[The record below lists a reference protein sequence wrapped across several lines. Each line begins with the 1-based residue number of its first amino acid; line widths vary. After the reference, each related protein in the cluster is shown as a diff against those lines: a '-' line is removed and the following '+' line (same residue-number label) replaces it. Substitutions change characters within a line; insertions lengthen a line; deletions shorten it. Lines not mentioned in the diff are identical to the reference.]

1 MSLVTTQYVLQAPI
15 DTVRSFVDAQATKF
29 VVIEIAPKYKQMKQL
44 ISILHELVMEM
55 KMDLLQFTPEAAQ
68 KSLDLIQPALKS
80 IPLLDRAMR
89 QLVPIHPQEKE
100 VIEKLRNLWVTWLS
114 LITDLEMVAQVQVDE
129 NAPEYQTFL
138 AIIMAEAI
146 QTPQNQRTIGRK
158 QLFALFD

>member
-44 ISILHELVMEM
+44 ISILHALVMEM
-55 KMDLLQFTPEAAQ
+55 KTDILQFTPEAAQ

-80 IPLLDRAMR
+80 IPLLDRAM
-89 QLVPIHPQEKE
+89 QQFVPIHPQEKE

-114 LITDLEMVAQVQVDE
+114 LIMDLEMVAQVQVDE

-138 AIIMAEAI
+138 ANIMAEAI

-158 QLFALFD
+158 QLFALLD

>member
-44 ISILHELVMEM
+44 ISILQALVMEM
-55 KMDLLQFTPEAAQ
+55 KTDILQFTPEDAQ
-68 KSLDLIQPALKS
+68 KSLNWIQPALKS

-89 QLVPIHPQEKE
+89 QLVPIHAQEKE
-100 VIEKLRNLWVTWLS
+100 VIDKLRNLWVTWLS

-129 NAPEYQTFL
+129 NALEYQVFL
-138 AIIMAEAI
+138 ANIMAEAI
-146 QTPQNQRTIGRK
+146 QTPQNQRIMGRK
-158 QLFALFD
+158 QLFALLN